1 MGTTIVE
8 LAKDEDL
15 MVVFSTFTDEL
26 IYAGDDE
33 KDLIEYLYEIDDIKR
48 DRLEKQ
54 PGNKPEDRIARAKDV
69 GKPER
74 ASTSPFGFLPAGSTP
89 HMFVPQSPWWPERP

>member
-1 MGTTIVE
+1 MGTRIVE

-33 KDLIEYLYEIDDIKR
+33 KDLIEYLYEI
-48 DRLEKQ
+48 
-54 PGNKPEDRIARAKDV
+54 A
-69 GKPER
+69 
-74 ASTSPFGFLPAGSTP
+74 TSSVT
-89 HMFVPQSPWWPERP
+89 V